1 MHCAFI
7 PRNTVPVKRTTITHI
22 NTDASSEHNAEW
34 EASFQRLYSEGF
46 HSHKSKTKNTEL
58 NNTLLRNTDDYG
70 QAIK

>member
-1 MHCAFI
+1 MK
-7 PRNTVPVKRTTITHI
+7 RNKITHI

-34 EASFQRLYSEGF
+34 EASLQRLYSEGF
-46 HSHKSKTKNTEL
+46 HSHKTKNIEL